1 MSKPKPAY
9 YPVFLDLT
17 GKPCVVFGGG
27 SVAEGKISKL
37 RDAGARVTVVSP
49 QVTESIQ
56 AAAQSGEV
64 EWCAREYQP
73 GDLAGAV
80 LGIAATSGRTVNQLI
95 CQEAKR
101 LGVLLNVV
109 DDPSQCT
116 FIAPSIVNRGPVTV
130 AISTG
135 GTSPA
140 LARKLREVLTGSPAL
155 DWADLAGVM
164 SQARNEVKAQGVA
177 VDPQRWQCCLTTE
190 LLEEARGGHDE
201 AALATLLS
209 SLLDG
214 KTAQLCPK
222 VDQCQPGGCRRM
234 PESSGR

>member
-1 MSKPKPAY
+1 MAKTMPTY
-9 YPVFLDLT
+9 YPVFLDLD

-27 SVAEGKISKL
+27 SVAESKISKL
-37 RDAGARVTVVSP
+37 RDSGARVTVVSP

-56 AAAQSGEV
+56 SAAQLGEV

-80 LGIAATSGRTVNQLI
+80 LGIAATSTRSVNHRI
-95 CQEAKR
+95 YQEAKQ

-135 GTSPA
+135 GASPA
-140 LARKLREVLTGSPAL
+140 LARKLRKELTGSPAL
-155 DWADLAGVM
+155 EWADLAEIM
-164 SQARNEVKAQGVA
+164 SKARKEVKTLGVT

-190 LLEEARGGHDE
+190 LLELTRSGHDK
-201 AALATLLS
+201 AALADLVS

-214 KTAQLCPK
+214 RTAQLCPE
-222 VDQCQPGGCRRM
+222 VAQCQPGGCRRI
-234 PESSGR
+234 PEDP